1 MLSRNS
7 LTSLTHWQY
16 CMVCSSP
23 FNDGLCRINP
33 THSSSRRQAQTGQTG
48 RLSLQNGACSS
59 MCALWDLRHTV
70 HVPQCVPCA
79 TSDIFS
85 NPQMECTSSNRRAEW
100 YFPVSSFVLL
110 SCQSLCETIALV
122 EHLQVQ
128 HTTAE
133 FTRIF
138 TKHVWK
144 PYRTNYS

>member
-23 FNDGLCRINP
+23 FNDGLCQINP

-59 MCALWDLRHTV
+59 MCALWDLRHL
-70 HVPQCVPCA
+70 
-79 TSDIFS
+79 S
-85 NPQMECTSSNRRAEW
+85 NPQMECTSSDRRAEW

-122 EHLQVQ
+122 EHLQAQ

-133 FTRIF
+133 FTMIF
-138 TKHVWK
+138 YKTCLKNLQDKLFLKVLLHQF
-144 PYRTNYS
+144 Y